1 MTFGFS
7 PSGAVLS
14 PPSEDF
20 KHHVILAVN
29 QGDDIPKPFLYNW
42 DSPPSTMYNLCIES
56 FFTADFWA
64 AVEGGLYDLEF
75 IPSRYQRRKRFI
87 KAFRTHLRHIK
98 RMLRLASETYARQLA
113 FTKRCATTSRK
124 STVRMFI
131 CRQVLLLDSG

>member
-14 PPSEDF
+14 PPSEGF
-20 KHHVILAVN
+20 KQRVLLDVN
-29 QGDDIPKPFLYNW
+29 RGIPVDKPFFYDW

-64 AVEGGLYDLEF
+64 AADGGLYELEF
-75 IPSRYQRRKRFI
+75 IPSHYQRRKPFI

-98 RMLRLASETYARQLA
+98 RMLRLASATYARQLA
-113 FTKRCATTSRK
+113 FTRRCATTSRK
-124 STVRMFI
+124 STARMNF
-131 CRQVLLLDSG
+131 